1 MTTLDEI
8 ERKAKAY
15 ADARHAYSY
24 MVQVLNE
31 ALEALKREH
40 LPGIKRAISNAMLI
54 ETELRLLVEGS
65 PHLFLRPR
73 TVVLHGVRVGF
84 AKGKGRIE
92 YEDADK
98 VVALIDKKLP
108 ELADELVRTERKPLK
123 SALERLT
130 VQQLRA
136 IGCTVEEAGDRVVVR
151 AEDTDIDRLVTA
163 LLAER

>member
-1 MTTLDEI
+1 
-8 ERKAKAY
+8 
-15 ADARHAYSY
+15 
-24 MVQVLNE
+24 
-31 ALEALKREH
+31 
-40 LPGIKRAISNAMLI
+40 
-54 ETELRLLVEGS
+54 
-65 PHLFLRPR
+65 
-73 TVVLHGVRVGF
+73 VLHGVRVGF